1 MDLVKLGSVTWISSC
16 LCVQNNKI
24 IMYLCTLILLSS
36 DDCAD
41 KIFASAFRDQFTKG
55 LIRKEFINK
64 FKKKNKRKRK
74 TRDMHVLCTL
84 TVHLLLWSDVILV
97 IVIFLDPHRL
107 WTHITTCLKLGTW
120 KQYFSNKHELL
131 WVGKYNTNLTSMLY
145 S

>member
-64 FKKKNKRKRK
+64 FKKKRKEK
-74 TRDMHVLCTL
+74 E
-84 TVHLLLWSDVILV
+84 
-97 IVIFLDPHRL
+97 
-107 WTHITTCLKLGTW
+107 KLGTCMF
-120 KQYFSNKHELL
+120 YAHSRYTYYCGL
-131 WVGKYNTNLTSMLY
+131 M
-145 S
+145 